1 MIVKNYY
8 KTRAD
13 GVKLYRYRSD
23 ERRQIEQS
31 GTGYLYD
38 EAIDP
43 ECSTYTYAE
52 AADGEEI
59 PAEEALKII
68 TGGGGSDDQ
77 G

>member
-1 MIVKNYY
+1 MIVKDYY

-13 GVKLYRYRSD
+13 GVKLYRYRSNKG
-23 ERRQIEQS
+23 RQIEQS

-43 ECSTYTYAE
+43 EGSTYTYAE
-52 AADGEEI
+52 VADSEEI

-68 TGGGGSDDQ
+68 TGGGGNDDQ